1 MGTMNRWFYGQ
12 AVPRITRGSQHT
24 SSRTGAPFCPS
35 FSTGVL
41 RNLSPTQ
48 PDRQFQQPGGVVLV
62 KQGNMDGENWWK
74 VKPKYSTKVLIGN
87 WVEDRARLLKSTA
100 KPGSSIYSTDFVS
113 FPDHKPDQ
121 LLRRT
126 LAEKYEG
133 LPLQYLF
140 THHDEPRS
148 RYLVSEYDDK
158 YNRHGYNPVLPPL
171 RTWNGRRLS
180 WIPQKSDFPIIEPP
194 TNYGLLEYLMK
205 KWYKKE
211 AGVMNSV
218 YTVSYQR
225 PPISPF
231 DIWQLKHPT
240 KTRYVP
246 SSRGRL
252 PTSTNRILD
261 YEGGQKYLE
270 AVSELVR
277 ARKPREASA

>member
-1 MGTMNRWFYGQ
+1 M
-12 AVPRITRGSQHT
+12 
-24 SSRTGAPFCPS
+24 SSHLNATWKD
-35 FSTGVL
+35 
-41 RNLSPTQ
+41 N
-48 PDRQFQQPGGVVLV
+48 QQ
-62 KQGNMDGENWWK
+62 
-74 VKPKYSTKVLIGN
+74 
-87 WVEDRARLLKSTA
+87 RF
-100 KPGSSIYSTDFVS
+100 IYVS
-113 FPDHKPDQ
+113 FQ
-121 LLRRT
+121 
-126 LAEKYEG
+126 G

-246 SSRGRL
+246 SSRGHL

-261 YEGGQKYLE
+261 YDGGQKYLE